1 MGFFLRAQPLD
12 LCAAFD
18 NPPPVVGGNIAD
30 GASKKHAAP
39 AEAMNKRLRCQGF
52 SAARAPLR
60 HETVEADIGTSGRF
74 RKVRQ
79 CRISYAEMTEAGR
92 VRKARRL

>member
-1 MGFFLRAQPLD
+1 
-12 LCAAFD
+12 
-18 NPPPVVGGNIAD
+18 
-30 GASKKHAAP
+30 
-39 AEAMNKRLRCQGF
+39 MNKRLRCQGF

-79 CRISYAEMTEAGR
+79 CRISYAEMTEAGG
-92 VRKARRL
+92 VRKVLRL